1 MYVCIT
7 ESLGYTEEIN
17 IVNQFYFGKIKNKSW
32 YFWKSNKRDKI
43 LAEWVKKT
51 VICSNMDGPRD
62 YHIKWNKSDKE
73 KQILY
78 DVT

>member
-32 YFWKSNKRDKI
+32 YFRKSKKRDKI

-51 VICSNMDGPRD
+51 VIYSNMDGPRD
-62 YHIKWNKSDKE
+62 YHIKWNKSDKA